1 MLGLGLGLQKMYVK
15 AKAAI
20 ASTFNWGTTVGK
32 NWGSTSSKN
41 WG

>member
-1 MLGLGLGLQKMYVK
+1 MLGLGLGLQKMYAGVVG
-15 AKAAI
+15 AI
-20 ASTFNWGTTVGK
+20 SFAFNWGTTVSK